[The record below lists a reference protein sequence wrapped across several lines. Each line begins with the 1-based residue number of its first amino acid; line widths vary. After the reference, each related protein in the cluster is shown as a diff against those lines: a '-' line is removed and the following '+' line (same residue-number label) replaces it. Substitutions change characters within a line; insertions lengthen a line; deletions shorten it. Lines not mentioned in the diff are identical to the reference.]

1 MPPPSTP
8 RLKRPTLGLKR
19 DSSHLDTD
27 DENQLSLSTKRL
39 KVEFDPKVEIRIVE
53 DWSEKS
59 FDLVKEEVQLSV
71 ERHLA
76 PAEKRDDTQYLK
88 LLQTLGQD
96 VADSGVSS
104 GGLLKKYLLAIEGKV
119 SKLGGCGKLVM
130 AVMDLS
136 WLGRDDVFV
145 GLFIRFLTSLATS
158 HAKFIPSIMQ
168 KLISHFSRLPASLG
182 RIPGEEPVSR
192 TTMFMRLHNAIKTLL
207 HQVPSGTTALAHAL
221 KSEFPNDLATTKS
234 YLQYQ
239 RNLLRIAEYAPELN
253 GEILA
258 TITQRLV
265 EIDVQIQQDIE
276 DLEEEAEDHLL
287 QQRRSQNVPEDPD
300 DSDDSDI
307 DSISDSEETLA
318 EDEQRLRELRAKVSK
333 MDGTMDLM
341 FEHYDPLIRDGSRAD
356 INEAYIQLLSH
367 FTSFILANRTRHV
380 QFLLFHFSQTLP
392 QHTSMFAQQCLD
404 IIAQMN
410 ASASLRLHACAYL
423 ASFVARGTHVPQNT
437 VREIFTTLCQF
448 MESIRARCEPACAGP
463 DKRTYYLYYAVAQAV
478 LYIFCFRWRD
488 LVTGSATPEVGDQDL
503 SEDDLLAEGRDLAW
517 VPGIKEIVHKNIH
530 SRLNP
535 LKVCSPAIVSEWAK
549 IANHLR
555 FVYVFSILETNKRV
569 RLHTGYS
576 RYSLGSYT
584 SGSIDV
590 GRRETAIDKKAGE
603 GHLQLEAYFPFD
615 PYHLPKSKRWIENE
629 YNEWKL
635 PSGMKQDDGD
645 DDDNDDDDDDDD
657 DSEDEEEED
666 DRSDELVCKE
676 VETLDAADIIS
687 ISS

>member
-1 MPPPSTP
+1 MPPPPTP

-19 DSSHLDTD
+19 DSSHFDTD
-27 DENQLSLSTKRL
+27 EETQLSLSTKKL
-39 KVEFDPKVEIRIVE
+39 KVEFDPNVEIRIVE

-59 FDLVKEEVQLSV
+59 FDLVKEEVRLSV
-71 ERHLA
+71 DRHLA
-76 PAEKRDDTQYLK
+76 PTEKRDDTQYTK
-88 LLQTLGQD
+88 LLQALGQD
-96 VADSGVSS
+96 ATDSGALS
-104 GGLLKKYLLAIEGKV
+104 GGLLKKYLLAIEGKI
-119 SKLGGCGKLVM
+119 SKIGGCGKLATAAM
-130 AVMDLS
+130 NLS

-158 HAKFIPSIMQ
+158 HARFIPSIMQ
-168 KLISHFSRLPASLG
+168 KLVSHFARLPASLG
-182 RIPGEEPVSR
+182 RIPGEIPVSR
-192 TTMFMRLHNAIKTLL
+192 AAMFTRLHNAIKTLL
-207 HQVPSGTTALAHAL
+207 RQVPSGTTALAHAL
-221 KSEFPNDLATTKS
+221 KSEFPNELATTKS

-239 RNLLRIAEYAPELN
+239 RHLLRTAEYAPELKA
-253 GEILA
+253 EILA

-276 DLEEEAEDHLL
+276 DLEEEAEERLL
-287 QQRRSQNVPEDPD
+287 QQRSSQNVPEEPE

-307 DSISDSEETLA
+307 DSISESEETLA
-318 EDEQRLRELRAKVSK
+318 EDEQRLRELRSKVFK
-333 MDGTMDLM
+333 MDGSMDLM

-356 INEAYIQLLSH
+356 INEAYLQLLSH
-367 FTSFILANRTRHV
+367 FNSFILANRTRHV

-423 ASFVARGTHVPQNT
+423 ASFVARGTHVPRNT
-437 VREIFTTLCQF
+437 VCEIYTTLCQF
-448 MESIRARCEPACAGP
+448 MESMRARCEPTCSGP
-463 DKRTYYLYYAVAQAV
+463 DKRTYYLYYAVVQAV

-488 LVTGSATPEVGDQDL
+488 LVTGSATPEPGDQDL

-517 VPGIKEIVHKNIH
+517 LPGIKEILHKNIH

-535 LKVCSPAIVSEWAK
+535 LKVCSPAIVGEWAK

-569 RLHTGYS
+569 RLHAGYS
-576 RYSLGSYT
+576 RYSLGSYA
-584 SGSIDV
+584 SGAIDV
-590 GRRETAIDKKAGE
+590 GRRETAMDKKAGE

-615 PYHLPKSKRWIENE
+615 PYHLPESKRWVESD

-635 PSGMKQDDGD
+635 PTGMKQDDD
-645 DDDNDDDDDDDD
+645 DDDAESDNDDDDD
-657 DSEDEEEED
+657 EDLGDED
-666 DRSDELVCKE
+666 DGSDESVCKE
-676 VETLDAADIIS
+676 VGELEAADMIS